1 MLKSSYQ
8 LCTLFGIPIKLDI
21 SLTRGID
28 HDLRRQ
34 TLVSA
39 IQTFASG
46 TNATIVVEGVET
58 ERELKALTGLGVRYG
73 QGYHLGRP
81 AALEAALSPTA

>member
-1 MLKSSYQ
+1 MCIRDSILHVSPD
-8 LCTLFGIPIKLDI
+8 IIKLDI

-39 IQTFASG
+39 IQT
-46 TNATIVVEGVET
+46 
-58 ERELKALTGLGVRYG
+58 
-73 QGYHLGRP
+73 
-81 AALEAALSPTA
+81 LSLIHI